1 MLQLQILSVLFALA
15 MVYWTWTSYRRRTI
29 RLGELL
35 LWLGVWAAFVLAVLL
50 PQSVSVFVQR
60 LRVNRVMDLFMILG
74 FMLVW
79 VVLFLNHL
87 ELRRM
92 QKRVQDLVRELA
104 LRQDDPR

>member
-1 MLQLQILSVLFALA
+1 MLPLQLVSVLFALG

-29 RLGELL
+29 RAIELGLWVVV
-35 LWLGVWAAFVLAVLL
+35 WLGFCLAVLL
-50 PQSVSVFVQR
+50 PQSVAVFVQR
-60 LRVNRVMDLFMILG
+60 LHVNRVMDLFMIVG

-92 QKRVQDLVRELA
+92 QKRLQDLVRELA
-104 LRQDDPR
+104 LRQDGR

>member
-1 MLQLQILSVLFALA
+1 MLQLQVLSVLFALA

-35 LWLGVWAAFVLAVLL
+35 LWLGVWAGFVLAVLL
-50 PQSVSVFVQR
+50 PQSISIFVQR

-104 LRQDDPR
+104 LRQDEPR

>member
-1 MLQLQILSVLFALA
+1 MLQLQVLSVLFALA

-29 RLGELL
+29 RRGELA
-35 LWLGVWAAFVLAVLL
+35 LWFAVWGAFVLAVLL

-60 LRVNRVMDLFMILG
+60 LHVNRVMDLFMILG

-87 ELRRM
+87 ELRRT
-92 QKRVQDLVRELA
+92 QKRLQDLVRELA
-104 LRQDDPR
+104 LRQDDPP

>member
-1 MLQLQILSVLFALA
+1 MFQLQILSVLFALA
-15 MVYWTWTSYRRRTI
+15 MVYWTWSSYRRRTI
-29 RLGELL
+29 RLGELA
-35 LWLGVWAAFVLAVLL
+35 LWLAVWSAFVLAVLL

-92 QKRVQDLVRELA
+92 QRRLQDLVRELA

>member
-1 MLQLQILSVLFALA
+1 MLQLQVLSVLFALA

-29 RLGELL
+29 RLGELT
-35 LWLGVWAAFVLAVLL
+35 LWIAVWTAFVLAVLL

-92 QKRVQDLVRELA
+92 QKRLQDLVRELA
-104 LRQDDPR
+104 LRQDEPR

>member
-1 MLQLQILSVLFALA
+1 
-15 MVYWTWTSYRRRTI
+15 
-29 RLGELL
+29 
-35 LWLGVWAAFVLAVLL
+35 
-50 PQSVSVFVQR
+50 
-60 LRVNRVMDLFMILG
+60 MILG

-104 LRQDDPR
+104 LRQDEPR

>member
-1 MLQLQILSVLFALA
+1 VLQLQVLSVLFALA
-15 MVYWTWTSYRRRTI
+15 MVYWTWSSYRRRTI
-29 RLGELL
+29 RLGELA
-35 LWLGVWAAFVLAVLL
+35 LWLGVWSAFVLAVLL

-87 ELRRM
+87 ELRRV
-92 QKRVQDLVRELA
+92 QRRLQDLVRELA